1 MDVHRP
7 YPLFTCCVTCSI
19 AALSNQYTSVIKHPA
34 QYCTTAQT
42 DPLPAQRRQRFQAPR
57 SGSKQPAGGTNTK
70 GASQGGERERE
81 RVRMR
86 VRARVS
92 EKETER
98 ERECENQE
106 ITRANNFTQFAD

>member
-7 YPLFTCCVTCSI
+7 HPLFTCCVTCSI
-19 AALSNQYTSVIKHPA
+19 AALSNQCTSVIKHPT

-81 RVRMR
+81 SERVRMRVRVR

-98 ERECENQE
+98 ERENMR
-106 ITRANNFTQFAD
+106 IRR